1 MTSDRKRILLNDL
14 ALHLMPD
21 AIAPDDQRVTVA
33 GNSLVRMTLAEL
45 ALPEARMIW
54 TDFRHSASLAA
65 LQAALRAEG
74 GLDRLVL
81 AADGEEGEQAFSVMC
96 AVLSLLPVL
105 HRRSGGR
112 IELICTAGG
121 AVASL
126 VAFVERIGP
135 QLARDGVAV
144 TLAILEPRKDHAA
157 A

>member
-1 MTSDRKRILLNDL
+1 
-14 ALHLMPD
+14 
-21 AIAPDDQRVTVA
+21 
-33 GNSLVRMTLAEL
+33 MTLAEL

-135 QLARDGVAV
+135 RLARDGVAV

>member
-45 ALPEARMIW
+45 ALPDARMIW

-81 AADGEEGEQAFSVMC
+81 AADGEQGEQAFSVMC

-135 QLARDGVAV
+135 RLARDGVAV

>member
-135 QLARDGVAV
+135 RLARDGVAV